1 MLSKDKKKEK
11 TNGDEG
17 DKKDKKEKTNGSDSD
32 SSGEECGTVRTHRIT
47 TTLRPR
53 ITGFTPSPRHS
64 TTSQPVCLYF
74 AYNFYKKNE
83 PRHEKT
89 CVRGFRRSKTQTSMC
104 SLRS

>member
-74 AYNFYKKNE
+74 AYNFYIKKMSLLTRK
-83 PRHEKT
+83 PVQPQKLG
-89 CVRGFRRSKTQTSMC
+89 RGLKFRA
-104 SLRS
+104 